1 VRSELEA
8 IAHAENL
15 QKNKALLLQYEK
27 ELVALAFDEE
37 AASNVKAE
45 FERKKAAVR
54 TIEMTIESQ
63 NNLLKE
69 TQIRMQEFLRRKQ
82 LIERLEGKIKHLE
95 KIFEKLGIFIN
106 SLKATQAELREALI
120 DTINQAMNE
129 LWNNVY
135 PYGDYTGLKLLTN
148 DTYELV
154 VRTNNRWLPVEG
166 TLSGGER
173 SVAALVLRIA
183 TSFVLARNLNMLILD
198 EPTHNLDER
207 TVSVLAD
214 MIKNIL
220 PTFVEQIF
228 LITHDKEMEKAA
240 SATLYLLERDK
251 EQNGVTKAELL
262 SLRD

>member
-1 VRSELEA
+1 
-8 IAHAENL
+8 
-15 QKNKALLLQYEK
+15 
-27 ELVALAFDEE
+27 
-37 AASNVKAE
+37 
-45 FERKKAAVR
+45 
-54 TIEMTIESQ
+54 
-63 NNLLKE
+63 
-69 TQIRMQEFLRRKQ
+69 
-82 LIERLEGKIKHLE
+82 
-95 KIFEKLGIFIN
+95 LGIFIN